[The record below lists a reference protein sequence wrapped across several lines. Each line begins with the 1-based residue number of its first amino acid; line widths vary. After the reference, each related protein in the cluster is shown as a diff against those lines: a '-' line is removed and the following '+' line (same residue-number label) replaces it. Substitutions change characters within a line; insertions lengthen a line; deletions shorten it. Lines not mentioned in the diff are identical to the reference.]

1 MSRLRGSEANVAACF
16 LLNLNLHFTFLA
28 LYGYT
33 AIKVLLASPLGC
45 SVMLNFDI
53 QGMTGYKYSPFASV
67 ARYILV
73 DAPRPL
79 FPVAE
84 GNSCTP

>member
-33 AIKVLLASPLGC
+33 AIKVFVLLASPLRW
-45 SVMLNFDI
+45 SAMLNSDI
-53 QGMTGYKYSPFASV
+53 
-67 ARYILV
+67 
-73 DAPRPL
+73 
-79 FPVAE
+79 
-84 GNSCTP
+84 